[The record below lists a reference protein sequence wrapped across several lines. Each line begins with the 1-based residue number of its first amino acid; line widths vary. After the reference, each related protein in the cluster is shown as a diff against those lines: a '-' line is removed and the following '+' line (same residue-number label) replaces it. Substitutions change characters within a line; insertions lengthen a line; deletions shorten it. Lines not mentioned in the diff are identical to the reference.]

1 MAYTYPYYQ
10 PYYPAPNGAV
20 PDALSQFKAPYQQMQ
35 QQMQHVPM
43 SPTQMSG
50 TNDITWVQG
59 LAGAKAFLVAPNN
72 TVTLWD
78 SESPT
83 IYVKSADMNGVPSMR
98 VLDFTE
104 RAQNAPKTP
113 TEHVCACGKEFAR
126 LEDFNALRKTVD
138 GLVAKIGEIA
148 GNGVNKTE
156 KEGDINA

>member
-10 PYYPAPNGAV
+10 PYYPAPQNGAV
-20 PDALSQFKAPYQQMQ
+20 PDALSQFKAPYQQIP
-35 QQMQHVPM
+35 QMP
-43 SPTQMSG
+43 PQMPSQPS
-50 TNDITWVQG
+50 NDMLWVLG
-59 LAGAKAFLVAPNN
+59 EVEATSYPVAPNN

-78 SESPT
+78 KNQPT
-83 IYVKSADMNGVPSMR
+83 IYIKSVNAQGVPSMR

-104 RAQNAPKTP
+104 RAQNAPKMP
-113 TEHVCACGKEFAR
+113 AEHVCACGKEFAR